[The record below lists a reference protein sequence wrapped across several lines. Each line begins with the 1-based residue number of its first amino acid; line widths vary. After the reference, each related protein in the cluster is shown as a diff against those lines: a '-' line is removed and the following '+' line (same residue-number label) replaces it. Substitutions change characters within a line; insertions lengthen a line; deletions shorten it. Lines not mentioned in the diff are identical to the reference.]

1 MSLSDNYKPV
11 KYIGNGTTKD
21 FSFNFNM
28 INQEYCRVF
37 LEDKTTG
44 AQTPKN
50 LDADYSLVFDDN
62 GGQVS
67 MKVAPLASQ
76 YIVVYRDVDLN
87 QKSDFRVGEGFAAV
101 KIEDE
106 FDKQMA
112 AIQQMD
118 DGLNR
123 SPKVAE
129 GYSGSLTLPN
139 PDAGKALIWNE
150 NENGF
155 KNSTV
160 DVNHLE
166 AITKQYRDEA
176 EAARD
181 AARVSENNAKASE
194 NAAKASQTAAASS
207 AQSAANTVNG
217 FDVHAAEKQSAFDT
231 NAAQKTQAFNDNAQ
245 SKTNTFNTNAAQ
257 KQAAVDASA
266 EEARK
271 WAVGTISEQPQG
283 SAKYWAENAKAV
295 TDGTLNETL
304 ITNCITKIPQDI
316 KLELSNGT
324 MTLKAGSKVY
334 VPNGAG
340 VFDEVVINTD
350 KINSNTTY
358 SSGSYAL
365 FYNATDKGLTFVLT
379 SNCSSETT
387 PPSTG
392 FSAWYDKTNN
402 IIKFYNNGTFINKTA
417 SFPLA
422 ILEYANGVGTVLI
435 KHVFNGLGY
444 IGSTIFVLPG
454 VEGLSPNGRNTDGS
468 LNSRKFTSNTVQTIN
483 SGEGTGS
490 TYYILSN
497 LSNSTRNAY
506 AGDTYI
512 QDEKPDISALYGVWY
527 SPKENYIR
535 FTNDRGNTW
544 TIANW
549 ICLGNYTN
557 DSNGKPSI
565 LQNKSVFRAVD
576 YWEYDQDAAKLNKD
590 NTFNGIVTAFTNPIN
605 FVAKG
610 KMVKGQ
616 TPSGNV
622 YCGYD
627 FQDTNNERLAYLGVN
642 YSSSGT
648 KILELQKLD
657 SNLTEFFTTF
667 VIKATTPADSASGR
681 EVTTAQWVRKYGA
694 QLDYAKGVTISGNG
708 DKTASSNGVLMIN
721 ASSQNN
727 QGIEQVTL
735 VVEGQT
741 FYFGNGTV
749 NLDVPH
755 IGQVYFPLKAGQK
768 YNITSPNWSK
778 ITAKFFPYA

>member
-1 MSLSDNYKPV
+1 MNDD
-11 KYIGNGTTKD
+11 II
-21 FSFNFNM
+21 
-28 INQEYCRVF
+28 IN
-37 LEDKTTG
+37 
-44 AQTPKN
+44 
-50 LDADYSLVFDDN
+50 
-62 GGQVS
+62 
-67 MKVAPLASQ
+67 
-76 YIVVYRDVDLN
+76 
-87 QKSDFRVGEGFAAV
+87 AV
-101 KIEDE
+101 
-106 FDKQMA
+106 
-112 AIQQMD
+112 
-118 DGLNR
+118 
-123 SPKVAE
+123 SPKVRYVAD
-129 GYSGSLTLPN
+129 GT
-139 PDAGKALIWNE
+139 
-150 NENGF
+150 
-155 KNSTV
+155 
-160 DVNHLE
+160 
-166 AITKQYRDEA
+166 
-176 EAARD
+176 
-181 AARVSENNAKASE
+181 
-194 NAAKASQTAAASS
+194 
-207 AQSAANTVNG
+207 
-217 FDVHAAEKQSAFDT
+217 
-231 NAAQKTQAFNDNAQ
+231 TQAFSFVFPIFTDQDMNVYVNDTLIKSGYSVTGAG
-245 SKTNTFNTNAAQ
+245 SSEGGEVIFNTAPQKGQIITLLRNLEIKRTSDFQESGAFRAKAINHELDYQIACLQQLNEQISRGVSFPPYSETAQAVNLPVPESGKAIVWDTNGISLRNSNLAYDDLEKLMLDTKETVLASEQNVVNKEVASQSHEQNAANS
-257 KQAAVDASA
+257 K

-324 MTLKAGSKVY
+324 LTLKAGSKVY

-365 FYNATDKGLTFVLT
+365 FYNATDKVLTFVLT

-422 ILEYANGVGTVLI
+422 ILEYTNGVGTVLI

-483 SGEGTGS
+483 SGTGIGS

-497 LSNSTRNAY
+497 LSNSARNAY

-512 QDEKPDISALYGVWY
+512 QDEKPDIPALYSVWY

-616 TPSGNV
+616 TPSGSV

-657 SNLTEFFTTF
+657 SNLTEFSTTF
-667 VIKATTPADSASGR
+667 VMKATTPADSASGR

-694 QLDYAKGVTISGNG
+694 QLDYAKGVTITSNGN
-708 DKTASSNGVLMIN
+708 KTAPFNGVLMIN
-721 ASSQNN
+721 ASRLDN
-727 QGIEQVTL
+727 QGNEQVTL
-735 VVEGQT
+735 TIEGQT
-741 FYFGNGTV
+741 FYYGNGAV
-749 NLDVPH
+749 NLDNPH
-755 IGQVYFPLKAGQK
+755 IGQIYFPMKSGQS

-778 ITAKFFPYA
+778 ITAKFFTYA

>member
-1 MSLSDNYKPV
+1 MSED
-11 KYIGNGTTKD
+11 II
-21 FSFNFNM
+21 
-28 INQEYCRVF
+28 IN
-37 LEDKTTG
+37 
-44 AQTPKN
+44 
-50 LDADYSLVFDDN
+50 
-62 GGQVS
+62 
-67 MKVAPLASQ
+67 
-76 YIVVYRDVDLN
+76 
-87 QKSDFRVGEGFAAV
+87 AV
-101 KIEDE
+101 
-106 FDKQMA
+106 
-112 AIQQMD
+112 
-118 DGLNR
+118 
-123 SPKVAE
+123 SPKVRYVADGMTKSFSFVFPIFSE
-129 GYSGSLTLPN
+129 QDMDVYINDTLIQSGYSVTGAGKTEGGEVVFTTPPENGQIITLLRNLEIKRTSDFQERIGRSVSFPPYSANAQAVTLPEPEN
-139 PDAGKALIWNE
+139 GKAIVWDK
-150 NENGF
+150 NGATLRNSNLAYDDLEQLMIET
-155 KNSTV
+155 KSTV
-160 DVNHLE
+160 LSAEQNVISKE
-166 AITKQYRDEA
+166 ALAQSHEQ
-176 EAARD
+176 
-181 AARVSENNAKASE
+181 
-194 NAAKASQTAAASS
+194 NAA
-207 AQSAANTVNG
+207 N
-217 FDVHAAEKQSAFDT
+217 
-231 NAAQKTQAFNDNAQ
+231 
-245 SKTNTFNTNAAQ
+245 SK
-257 KQAAVDASA
+257 
-266 EEARK
+266 EEAHK

-324 MTLKAGSKVY
+324 LTLKAGSKVY

-340 VFDEVVINTD
+340 AFDEVVINTD

-422 ILEYANGVGTVLI
+422 ILEYTNGVGTVLI
-435 KHVFNGLGY
+435 KYVFNGLGY

-483 SGEGTGS
+483 SGTGVNVS
-490 TYYILSN
+490 YSLWAN
-497 LSNSTRNAY
+497 LSNSARNSFT
-506 AGDTYI
+506 GDTYI
-512 QDEKPDISALYGVWY
+512 QDEKPDILSQYGVWY

-627 FQDTNNERLAYLGVN
+627 FRDTNNERLAYLGVN
-642 YSSSGT
+642 YGSSGT
-648 KILELQKLD
+648 KKLELQKLD
-657 SNLTEFFTTF
+657 SNLTDFYTNF
-667 VIKATTPADSASGR
+667 VIKATTPADNASGT
-681 EVTTAQWVRKYGA
+681 EVTTSQWVRKYGA
-694 QLDYAKGVTISGNG
+694 ILDYAKGVTISGNG
-708 DKTASSNGVLMIN
+708 DKTTPKNGVLMIN
-721 ASSQNN
+721 ASTLDN
-727 QGIEQVTL
+727 QGNEQVTL

-741 FYFGNGTV
+741 FYFGNGAV
-749 NLDVPH
+749 NLDNPH

-768 YNITSPNWSK
+768 YNITSPNWSR

>member
-1 MSLSDNYKPV
+1 MNDD
-11 KYIGNGTTKD
+11 II
-21 FSFNFNM
+21 
-28 INQEYCRVF
+28 IN
-37 LEDKTTG
+37 
-44 AQTPKN
+44 
-50 LDADYSLVFDDN
+50 
-62 GGQVS
+62 
-67 MKVAPLASQ
+67 
-76 YIVVYRDVDLN
+76 
-87 QKSDFRVGEGFAAV
+87 AV
-101 KIEDE
+101 
-106 FDKQMA
+106 
-112 AIQQMD
+112 
-118 DGLNR
+118 
-123 SPKVAE
+123 SPKVRYVAD
-129 GYSGSLTLPN
+129 GT
-139 PDAGKALIWNE
+139 
-150 NENGF
+150 
-155 KNSTV
+155 
-160 DVNHLE
+160 
-166 AITKQYRDEA
+166 
-176 EAARD
+176 
-181 AARVSENNAKASE
+181 
-194 NAAKASQTAAASS
+194 
-207 AQSAANTVNG
+207 
-217 FDVHAAEKQSAFDT
+217 
-231 NAAQKTQAFNDNAQ
+231 TQAFSFVFPIFTDQDMNVYVNDTLIKSGYSVTGAG
-245 SKTNTFNTNAAQ
+245 SSEGGEVIFNTAPQKGQIITLLRNLEIKRTSDFQESGAFRAKAINHELDYQIACLQQLNEQISRGVSFPPYSETAQAVNLPVPESGKAIVWDTNGVSLRNSNLAYDDLEKLMLDTKETVLASEQNVINKEAASQSHEQNAANS
-257 KQAAVDASA
+257 K

-324 MTLKAGSKVY
+324 LTLKAGSKAY
-334 VPNGAG
+334 KGDG
-340 VFDEVVINTD
+340 SVINITSD
-350 KINSNTTY
+350 LTLPPVGTFTGY
-358 SSGSYAL
+358 SLLYVGISGNEL
-365 FYNATDKGLTFVLT
+365 LQVLEAE
-379 SNCSSETT
+379 SISGTT
-387 PPSTG
+387 PPVG
-392 FSAWYDKTNN
+392 NGAWYDTTEK
-402 IIKFYNNGTFINKTA
+402 IVKLYNSGTFSKEA
-417 SFPLA
+417 SFPIA
-422 ILEYANGVGTVLI
+422 KVHRTNGTWDLI
-435 KHVFNGLGY
+435 DHVFNGLGY

-497 LSNSTRNAY
+497 LSNSARNAY

-512 QDEKPDISALYGVWY
+512 QDEKPDRSSLYGVWY

-549 ICLGNYTN
+549 ICLGYYTN

-657 SNLTEFFTTF
+657 SNLTEFSTTF
-667 VIKATTPADSASGR
+667 VMKATTPADSASGR

-727 QGIEQVTL
+727 QGNEQVTL

-749 NLDVPH
+749 DLDVPH
-755 IGQVYFPLKAGQK
+755 IGQVYFPLKAGKK

>member
-28 INQEYCRVF
+28 INREYCRVF

-50 LDADYSLVFDDN
+50 IDADYSLVFHDN

-139 PDAGKALIWNE
+139 PDAGKALIWNA

-160 DVNHLE
+160 DVDHLE
-166 AITKQYRDEA
+166 AITQQYRDEA

-181 AARVSENNAKASE
+181 AARVSESNAKASE
-194 NAAKASQTAAASS
+194 NAAKASQTAAAAS
-207 AQSAANTVNG
+207 ASSAANTVNG
-217 FDVHAAEKQSAFDT
+217 FDAHAADKQSDFDT
-231 NAAQKTQAFNDNAQ
+231 NAGNKTNAFNQNAT
-245 SKTNTFNTNAAQ
+245 SKTNTFNQNAAQ

-324 MTLKAGSKVY
+324 LTLKAGSKAY
-334 VPNGAG
+334 KGDG
-340 VFDEVVINTD
+340 SVINITSD
-350 KINSNTTY
+350 LTLPPVGTFTGY
-358 SSGSYAL
+358 SLLYVGISGNEL
-365 FYNATDKGLTFVLT
+365 LQVLEAE
-379 SNCSSETT
+379 SISGTT
-387 PPSTG
+387 PPVG
-392 FSAWYDKTNN
+392 NGAWYDTTEK
-402 IIKFYNNGTFINKTA
+402 IVKLYNSGTFSKEA
-417 SFPLA
+417 SFPIA
-422 ILEYANGVGTVLI
+422 KVHRTNGTWDLI
-435 KHVFNGLGY
+435 DQVFNGLGY

-483 SGEGTGS
+483 PGTGIGS
-490 TYYILSN
+490 SYYILSN
-497 LSNSTRNAY
+497 LSNNARNSY

-512 QDEKPDISALYGVWY
+512 QDEKPDIPALYGVWY

-549 ICLGNYTN
+549 ICLGYYTN

-622 YCGYD
+622 FCGYD

-642 YSSSGT
+642 YGSSGT
-648 KILELQKLD
+648 KRLELQKLD
-657 SNLTEFFTTF
+657 SNLTEFSTTF
-667 VIKATTPADSASGR
+667 VIKATTPADSASGT

-694 QLDYAKGVTISGNG
+694 QLDYAKAITISGTG
-708 DKTASSNGVLMIN
+708 SKTASVNGVLIGTPIN
-721 ASSQNN
+721 NNSSESLKITIA
-727 QGIEQVTL
+727 GK
-735 VVEGQT
+735 T
-741 FYFGNGTV
+741 FYFSPGNAGEDNNHMSQCYLPIAKGQSYNV
-749 NLDVPH
+749 VEINGNVQLLLVPY
-755 IGQVYFPLKAGQK
+755 V
-768 YNITSPNWSK
+768 
-778 ITAKFFPYA
+778 

>member
-28 INQEYCRVF
+28 INREYCRVF

-139 PDAGKALIWNE
+139 PVAGKALIWNE

-160 DVNHLE
+160 DVDHLE
-166 AITKQYRDEA
+166 AITQQYRDEA

-217 FDVHAAEKQSAFDT
+217 FDAHAAEKQSAFDT

-266 EEARK
+266 ENARK
-271 WAVGTISEQPQG
+271 WAVGTIQEQPKG

-295 TDGTLNETL
+295 TEGTLNETQ

-324 MTLKAGSKVY
+324 LTLKAGSKVY
-334 VPNGAG
+334 VPNGVG
-340 VFDEVVINTD
+340 RFDEVVIQQDT
-350 KINSNTTY
+350 KINTHNTA
-358 SSGSYAL
+358 SGKFLACYRVDDKKAWGNNLVTNCGSGTD
-365 FYNATDKGLTFVLT
+365 ATGV
-379 SNCSSETT
+379 
-387 PPSTG
+387 TG
-392 FSAWYDKTNN
+392 FYYRTDTN
-402 IIKFYNNGTFINKTA
+402 KLDYYNNGIAEGHTWSLPIC
-417 SFPLA
+417 
-422 ILEYANGVGTVLI
+422 ILDSTKGTVTSI
-435 KHVFNGLGY
+435 DQVFNGFGY
-444 IGSTIFVLPG
+444 IGGTVFALPG
-454 VEGLSPNGRNTDGS
+454 VEGLIPNGRNIDGS
-468 LNSRKFTSNTVQTIN
+468 LNNIKLTTTSVFTYTPTTGTKDVLLILTSDRFYWNSSARYDTENNYNINAAGIIPQLILGYENVVSGKITSFNPKLPIKIADDQEVVHLSQEETISGIKNFKTSINTKPKSLSVPNLNGYDLDGNKVGDILIGKSSNGNFYSILRIN
-483 SGEGTGS
+483 KQDGSFGAQVGLRRDSSNNIYLEGITPS
-490 TYYILSN
+490 ATD
-497 LSNSTRNAY
+497 NSTKLATTAWVRQY
-506 AGDTYI
+506 GI
-512 QDEKPDISALYGVWY
+512 Q
-527 SPKENYIR
+527 
-535 FTNDRGNTW
+535 
-544 TIANW
+544 
-549 ICLGNYTN
+549 
-557 DSNGKPSI
+557 
-565 LQNKSVFRAVD
+565 
-576 YWEYDQDAAKLNKD
+576 
-590 NTFNGIVTAFTNPIN
+590 
-605 FVAKG
+605 
-610 KMVKGQ
+610 
-616 TPSGNV
+616 
-622 YCGYD
+622 
-627 FQDTNNERLAYLGVN
+627 VN
-642 YSSSGT
+642 Y
-648 KILELQKLD
+648 
-657 SNLTEFFTTF
+657 
-667 VIKATTPADSASGR
+667 AA
-681 EVTTAQWVRKYGA
+681 
-694 QLDYAKGVTISGNG
+694 GVTISSGATISANG
-708 DKTASSNGVLMIN
+708 LL
-721 ASSQNN
+721 
-727 QGIEQVTL
+727 L
-735 VVEGQT
+735 VVETSGGGFHRGSLSINSQKIINWITLDGTQSTDVIPVRSGDVIT
-741 FYFGNGTV
+741 F
-749 NLDVPH
+749 
-755 IGQVYFPLKAGQK
+755 
-768 YNITSPNWSK
+768 TSASNVTLYPF
-778 ITAKFFPYA
+778 I